1 MRQVKRLQRTDSKG
15 DSELKCLCVRSFFS
29 RRLQRSNEEL
39 LSQAEGYQV
48 QIEHLSSRLRA
59 IQPSQTEVLMANFGT
74 RRHSRNAME
83 GAASASSAVGIE
95 AESPIE
101 DLDTS
106 EESLPIFDED
116 DDDDEDDDEL
126 DLTHEIETD
135 V

>member
-1 MRQVKRLQRTDSKG
+1 M
-15 DSELKCLCVRSFFS
+15 
-29 RRLQRSNEEL
+29 QRSNEEL

-59 IQPSQTEVLMANFGT
+59 VQPSQTEVLMANFGT
-74 RRHSRNAME
+74 RRHGLGGRNNAME
-83 GAASASSAVGIE
+83 AVAATSSAAAAAGIGV
-95 AESPIE
+95 ESPID

-116 DDDDEDDDEL
+116 DDDEDDGEL
-126 DLTHEIETD
+126 DFSHEIETD

>member
-1 MRQVKRLQRTDSKG
+1 M
-15 DSELKCLCVRSFFS
+15 KCEFFF

-48 QIEHLSSRLRA
+48 QIEHLGSRLRA
-59 IQPSQTEVLMANFGT
+59 VQPSQTEVLMANFGS
-74 RRHSRNAME
+74 RRHSRSAVE
-83 GAASASSAVGIE
+83 GAASGCSSAVVIGVD
-95 AESPIE
+95 SPID

-116 DDDDEDDDEL
+116 DDDDDEDDL
-126 DLTHEIETD
+126 DITHEIETD

>member
-1 MRQVKRLQRTDSKG
+1 MHCISL
-15 DSELKCLCVRSFFS
+15 FP

-48 QIEHLSSRLRA
+48 QIEHLGSRLRA

-83 GAASASSAVGIE
+83 GAASASSAIAVGV
-95 AESPIE
+95 ESPID

-106 EESLPIFDED
+106 EESLPIFDE

>member
-1 MRQVKRLQRTDSKG
+1 M
-15 DSELKCLCVRSFFS
+15 
-29 RRLQRSNEEL
+29 
-39 LSQAEGYQV
+39 
-48 QIEHLSSRLRA
+48 QIEHLGSRLRA

-83 GAASASSAVGIE
+83 GAASASSAVVMGV
-95 AESPIE
+95 ESPVD
-101 DLDTS
+101 DLNTS

-116 DDDDEDDDEL
+116 DDDEDEL